1 MPIVLAKLH
10 GQARSISYLFQGIYA
25 HPSRRRKSAASD
37 GATIGFRPRLEVID
51 YKFSG
56 IMLRLS
62 NTRRHLRHAFSL
74 LEMAMAATLVAGTLI
89 PTMAVMRDA
98 MAKSRE
104 LSRRNLLSNYA
115 VSVLEA
121 HSALAMTNWSNT
133 TATGNFTSDGHPSI
147 RYSAVCSD
155 APANGGITGELMH
168 IQVTV
173 FDDLDSD
180 TTADTNELSV
190 LYRTKIANLQSYQD
204 EE

>member
-1 MPIVLAKLH
+1 
-10 GQARSISYLFQGIYA
+10 
-25 HPSRRRKSAASD
+25 
-37 GATIGFRPRLEVID
+37 
-51 YKFSG
+51 
-56 IMLRLS
+56 MLRPL
-62 NTRRHLRHAFSL
+62 NPRRHLRHAFSL

-121 HSALAMTNWSNT
+121 QSAIAMTDWTST
-133 TATGNFTSDGHPSI
+133 TATGSFTSDGHPNI
-147 RYSAVCSD
+147 RYSAVRSD
-155 APANGGITGELMH
+155 APANGGISSELMH

-173 FDDLDSD
+173 FDDADGD
-180 TTADTNELSV
+180 ATADANELSV